1 MNYLE
6 IEIDEEIEKHGF
18 LVSKL
23 REEELRSLISFLNT
37 RFFEGG
43 EGLDSSKMCVTS
55 KEHDP
60 FFWKKIKYLGWEGA
74 VLIVFDISWHGWRF
88 SSIEQVELLLSET
101 TGYPFW
107 LANSNGCE
115 LIFFDDHDCVG
126 RSIVNI

>member
-6 IEIDEEIEKHGF
+6 IEIDEEIERHGF

-23 REEELRSLISFLNT
+23 REGELRSLISFLNT

-60 FFWKKIKYLGWEGA
+60 FFWKKIKHLGWEGA
-74 VLIVFDISWHGWRF
+74 VLVVFDISWHGWRL

-115 LIFFDDHDCVG
+115 LIFFDDHDCVS
-126 RSIVNI
+126 RSVVNI